1 MFLSFIVPVYN
12 AEAYLNECLDSLLNQ
27 DIPSEEYEV
36 ICVNDGS
43 TDGSRGILE
52 AFGARY
58 PNLIL
63 INQANSGVST
73 ARNRGMKAARGTFL
87 WFVDA
92 DDFILPGILGAL
104 RTAARETPC
113 DRILLGGYQFT
124 DALTPAEAEQSRRE
138 ELPINVPGPDAVVWR
153 SLLRREFLLQQELS
167 FRYPE
172 LTHGEDGLFMY
183 ELSQCAPV
191 TVTVNRVLY
200 FYRVHGGSAE
210 TAVSMENQLK
220 KLRSHIA
227 ITRIMLDYYASGRKD
242 PATAN
247 RLMSSLWLSLYVT
260 SKFPRKEA
268 AHVLKELREA
278 GLFPFRRIPECTLT
292 RSYLT
297 ERQGPAGQILD
308 WICLHLH
315 TRWGFSLCWVLQ
327 QLLSMSRRRI
337 HT

>member
-73 ARNRGMKAARGTFL
+73 ARNRGMKTARGTFL

-138 ELPINVPGPDAVVWR
+138 ELPINVP
-153 SLLRREFLLQQELS
+153 
-167 FRYPE
+167 
-172 LTHGEDGLFMY
+172 
-183 ELSQCAPV
+183 
-191 TVTVNRVLY
+191 
-200 FYRVHGGSAE
+200 
-210 TAVSMENQLK
+210 
-220 KLRSHIA
+220 
-227 ITRIMLDYYASGRKD
+227 
-242 PATAN
+242 
-247 RLMSSLWLSLYVT
+247 
-260 SKFPRKEA
+260 
-268 AHVLKELREA
+268 
-278 GLFPFRRIPECTLT
+278 
-292 RSYLT
+292 
-297 ERQGPAGQILD
+297 
-308 WICLHLH
+308 
-315 TRWGFSLCWVLQ
+315 
-327 QLLSMSRRRI
+327 
-337 HT
+337 